1 MPFTLRPA
9 MQLVPALEVLHRART
24 DEIVISSMG
33 TAREWPKISRHPLDF
48 HFVPSAMGGAVP
60 LGLGLA
66 LAQPQREVIVLSG
79 DGSLLMSLGSL
90 ATVIA
95 ADATNLT
102 LIVVDNACY
111 EVTGGQQTAGSIAG
125 VDYAAV
131 ATACGWRNV
140 AEYGDL
146 DAWSGDVE
154 SMLKSRGPRF
164 VVLRVQR
171 VADYKLDIPGP
182 LQPRVARFRA
192 ALAEYAAHAEP
203 S

>member
-1 MPFTLRPA
+1 MAYAAQQAMP
-9 MQLVPALEVLHRART
+9 LVGALEVLRDART

-33 TAREWPKISRHPLDF
+33 TAREWPRLSQHPLDF
-48 HFVPSAMGGAVP
+48 HFVPSTMGGAVP

-95 ADATNLT
+95 AGATNLT
-102 LIVVDNACY
+102 VIVFDNACY
-111 EVTGGQQTAGSIAG
+111 EVTGGQQTVGGIAG

-140 AEYGDL
+140 SFYDELPEWAADVRSTL
-146 DAWSGDVE
+146 D
-154 SMLKSRGPRF
+154 SRGPRL
-164 VVLRVQR
+164 VILRVER
-171 VADYKLDIPGP
+171 VADYRLESPGP
-182 LQPRVARFRA
+182 MAPRVAEFRA

-203 S
+203 

>member
-1 MPFTLRPA
+1 MAHVAQQAMP
-9 MQLVPALEVLHRART
+9 LVPALQVLHRART

-33 TAREWPKISRHPLDF
+33 TAREWPRLSRHPLDF
-48 HFVPSAMGGAVP
+48 HYVPSTMGGAVP

-95 ADATNLT
+95 AGATNLT
-102 LIVVDNACY
+102 VIVFDNACY
-111 EVTGGQQTAGSIAG
+111 EVTGGQQTVGGIAG

-131 ATACGWRNV
+131 AAACGWRNV
-140 AEYGDL
+140 TQYDELA
-146 DAWSGDVE
+146 AWAADVR
-154 SMLKSRGPRF
+154 SMLDSRGPRL
-164 VVLRVQR
+164 VVLRVER
-171 VADYKLDIPGP
+171 VADYKLEIPGP
-182 LQPRVARFRA
+182 MAPRVAEFRA
-192 ALAEYAAHAEP
+192 ALAEYAAHAVP